1 MVWQQK
7 FLETFGTG
15 VLGGMSFRTFLRCL
29 RDNRF
34 SVDPPYYLRTAI
46 TALSSLQNSA
56 QRRLEQWRFGKA
68 VRQTAVHPPVFVI
81 GLWRSGTTH
90 LHNLLSQDF
99 RFAYPNTY
107 QVFFPH
113 TFLTTENTSA
123 WLMNFLLPAKRVQD
137 NVKLGAQQPQE
148 DDFAIAGL
156 TGMSFNLSIAFSRRA
171 EAYTRFLTFDS
182 VSEAEQQQWADALH
196 LFLQKLTFKY
206 DRPLVLKSPA
216 HTGHLSEL
224 LAMYPDAKFVLI
236 HRDPHEVFSSTV
248 HCLKSCFD
256 MWAMQRV
263 GSYDIPEATI
273 ENVRRVSEKYFADRS
288 AVPAGQL
295 AEVAFTDL
303 ERAPLETMRRLYSEL
318 DLPAFR
324 FTEQAMQDYLDSL
337 GPYKKNQHRELEPAL
352 QARLAQQWHQCY
364 ENWGYGGI
372 AELPRRRLPRVISGI
387 G

>member
-15 VLGGMSFRTFLRCL
+15 VLGGMSFRTYWKSL
-29 RDNRF
+29 RDNGF
-34 SVDPPYYLRTAI
+34 AVDSPYYLRAAI
-46 TALSSLQNSA
+46 TALSALQNSA
-56 QRRLEQWRFGKA
+56 QRRLENWRYGEA
-68 VRQTAVHPPVFVI
+68 VRATSVQPPLFVV

-113 TFLTTENTSA
+113 TFLTTESTSG

-156 TGMSFNLSIAFSRRA
+156 TGMSFNLSIAYCRRA
-171 EAYTRFLTFDS
+171 AAYTRFLTFDG
-182 VSEAEQQQWADALH
+182 VSAAEQQQWSDALH
-196 LFLQKLTFKY
+196 FFLQKLTFKY

-216 HTGHLSEL
+216 HTGHLAEL

-248 HCLKSCFD
+248 HCLKTCFD

-263 GSYDIPEATI
+263 GSYDIPAATI
-273 ENVRRVSEKYFADRS
+273 ENVRRVSEKYFVDRS
-288 AVPAGQL
+288 VVPAGQL

-303 ERAPLETMRRLYSEL
+303 ERAPMQTMRRLYAEL

-324 FTEQAMQDYLDSL
+324 FTEQAMQDYLNSL
-337 GPYKKNQHRELEPAL
+337 GPYKKNQHRQLEPAIQAQLAEQWQEYL
-352 QARLAQQWHQCY
+352 Q
-364 ENWGYGGI
+364 NWGYDNARG
-372 AELPRRRLPRVISGI
+372 AVRHAA
-387 G
+387 